1 MKSPYQPPLQP
12 PCDEKKTRHEAIGAY
27 AAEMAGTDLDL
38 DCQLES
44 AGIEYLVLSA
54 ALDLD

>member
-1 MKSPYQPPLQP
+1 MKNSYQPPLQP
-12 PCDEKKTRHEAIGAY
+12 PGDAKRTRHDAIVTY
-27 AAEMAGTDLDL
+27 STEMAGTDLDL
-38 DCQLES
+38 ELES